1 MPSIEHILYIP
12 GILLVG
18 LAFGFRLG
26 AGAARG
32 RAHSAALVVA
42 ASSWRRVRIS

>member
-18 LAFGFRLG
+18 LAIGFRLG
-26 AGAARG
+26 ANAARKELE
-32 RAHSAALVVA
+32 REARD
-42 ASSWRRVRIS
+42 RRR